1 MGKYRTK
8 VSYWQDSPL
17 PRDQLALFSTSLE
30 DRIPSD
36 HPVRLLDEILDR
48 LSWQQW
54 EATYHGERG
63 QPPIHPRILCK
74 ILLFAMVRSI
84 RSSRQ
89 IEYNLKHSID
99 FIWLS
104 SGRTIDHTT
113 LSEFR
118 RKHRTELKG
127 LYRDMVKLAVELKVA
142 KLAELCI
149 DGTRV
154 QADANKYRT
163 WTVDKAE
170 KLMKE
175 LDGRIEIALAEFET
189 NDQIDDLFDTGQK
202 LDELPSELRD
212 MQSRRSQLDEVIKKL
227 QDMEAA
233 RAKWGA
239 DSKKNPAQL
248 PKADLDSRILPN
260 KEGGYAPNYT
270 PMAVTETGNG
280 FIVGADVVIG
290 NVEHHQLTTMIDTI
304 GLDYDVDVDRIL
316 GDTAY
321 TTGENLSAMEAR
333 GVEMLGPLADPKCDD
348 NPAHR
353 QDLTQPVNEELLDN
367 LPVNPQT
374 KRFDKSAFV
383 YDEESDCYYCPAG
396 EPMTRPEPRHR
407 DEHGEPIEPNTKTYT
422 SHTCGDCELASRC
435 RANPESGVGRQIND
449 DLHEPARRR
458 HRERMNKEESKIEY
472 GKRFHYGEVPFAVL
486 KAVMGFRRFL
496 LRGEEGVQTEWL
508 WACTGYNLKKLIR
521 LWPEICA
528 AANENG
534 KTAVA

>member
-1 MGKYRTK
+1 MGKYQTK
-8 VSYWQDSPL
+8 ASYWQDAPL

-63 QPPIHPRILCK
+63 QPPIHPSILCK
-74 ILLFAMVRSI
+74 ILLFAMIRGI

-89 IEYNLKHSID
+89 IEYNLKHSVD
-99 FIWLS
+99 FIWLA

-118 RKHRTELKG
+118 RKHQAELKG

-163 WTVDKAE
+163 WTVEKAE
-170 KLMKE
+170 KLLQE
-175 LDGRIEIALAEFET
+175 LDGRIENALAELET
-189 NDQIDDLFDTGQK
+189 NDQLDDLFDTGEK
-202 LDELPSELRD
+202 SDELPEELRD
-212 MQSRRSQLDEVIKKL
+212 MQARRTQLDEVIKKL
-227 QDMEAA
+227 ADMEET

-248 PKADLDSRILPN
+248 PKADTDSRILPN

-270 PMAVTETGNG
+270 PMIVTETDNG

-290 NVEHHQLTTMIDTI
+290 NVEHHQLTTLIDTI
-304 GLDYDVDVDRIL
+304 VSDYDVDVARVL
-316 GDTAY
+316 ADTAY
-321 TTGENLSAMEAR
+321 TTGENLSEMEAR
-333 GVEMLGPLADPKCDD
+333 DVEMLGPLADPKCSD

-353 QDLTQPVNEELLDN
+353 EDLTQPVEEAALDK

-383 YDEESDCYYCPAG
+383 YDAESDCYYCPAG

-407 DEHGEPIEPNTKTYT
+407 DEDGAPIEPKTKTYT
-422 SHTCGDCELASRC
+422 SHGCAACNLASRC
-435 RANPESGVGRQIND
+435 RANLEAGGGRQIND
-449 DLHEPARRR
+449 DIHEPARRR
-458 HRERMNKEESKIEY
+458 HRERMNQEESKIDY

-496 LRGEEGVQTEWL
+496 LRGEAGVQTEWL

-521 LWPEICA
+521 LWPAICA
-528 AANENG
+528 DTNENE
-534 KTAVA
+534 KMTVA

>member
-1 MGKYRTK
+1 MGKYQSK
-8 VSYWQDSPL
+8 ASYWQDAPL
-17 PRDQLALFSTSLE
+17 PRDQLALFTTSLE
-30 DRIPSD
+30 DRIPTD

-48 LSWQQW
+48 LAWQAW

-74 ILLFAMVRSI
+74 ILLFAMIRGI

-89 IEYNLKHSID
+89 IEYNLKHSVD

-118 RKHRTELKG
+118 RKHQAELKG

-163 WTVDKAE
+163 WTVEKAE
-170 KLMKE
+170 KLLKE
-175 LDGRIEIALAEFET
+175 LDGRIENALSELET
-189 NDQIDDLFDTGQK
+189 NDQLDDLFDTGEK
-202 LDELPSELRD
+202 SDELPEDLRD

-227 QDMEAA
+227 ADMEAT

-248 PKADLDSRILPN
+248 PKADTDSRILPN

-270 PMAVTETGNG
+270 PMIVTETDNG

-290 NVEHHQLTTMIDTI
+290 NVEHHQLTTLIDI
-304 GLDYDVDVDRIL
+304 IASDYDVDVARVL
-316 GDTAY
+316 ADTAY
-321 TTGENLSAMEAR
+321 TTGENLSEMEAR
-333 GVEMLGPLADPKCDD
+333 DVEMLGPLADPKCSD

-353 QDLTQPVNEELLDN
+353 EDLTQPVEEAALDK

-383 YDEESDCYYCPAG
+383 YAAESDCYYCPAG

-407 DEHGEPIEPNTKTYT
+407 DEDGVPIEPKTKTYT
-422 SHTCGDCELASRC
+422 SDGCAACALASRC
-435 RANPESGVGRQIND
+435 RVNPEAGGGRQIND
-449 DLHEPARRR
+449 DIHEPARRR
-458 HRERMNKEESKIEY
+458 HRDRMNQEASKIDY

-521 LWPEICA
+521 LWPAICA
-528 AANENG
+528 ASDENG
-534 KTAVA
+534 KMTVA

>member
-1 MGKYRTK
+1 MGKYQRKTD
-8 VSYWQDSPL
+8 YWQDAPL
-17 PRDQLALFSTSLE
+17 ARDQLALFTFTLE
-30 DRIPSD
+30 DRIPTD

-48 LSWQQW
+48 ISWEAW

-63 QPPIHPRILCK
+63 QPPIHPSILCK
-74 ILLFAMVRSI
+74 ILLFAIIRGI

-89 IEYNLKHSID
+89 IEYNLKHSVD

-118 RKHRTELKG
+118 RKHSAELKK

-142 KLAELCI
+142 KLSELCI

-163 WTVDKAE
+163 WTAAKAE
-170 KLMKE
+170 QLLKE
-175 LDGRIEIALAEFET
+175 LDGRIETALGELES
-189 NDQIDDLFDTGQK
+189 NDQFDDLFDTGEK
-202 LDELPSELRD
+202 SDELPSELRD
-212 MQSRRSQLDEVIKKL
+212 MQARRTQLDEVIKKL
-227 QDMEAA
+227 QEMEVT
-233 RAKWGA
+233 RTKWGA
-239 DSKKNPAQL
+239 DPKKNPAQL
-248 PKADLDSRILPN
+248 PKTDTDSRILPN

-290 NVEHHQLTTMIDTI
+290 NVEHHQLTTLIDAI
-304 GLDYDVDVDRIL
+304 ASDYDVEIARVL

-321 TTGENLSAMEAR
+321 TSGENLSAMEAR
-333 GVEMLGPLADPKCDD
+333 DMEMLGPLAEPKCDD

-353 QDLTQPVNEELLDN
+353 EDLTQPVDEKLLDD
-367 LPVNPQT
+367 LPINPQT

-396 EPMTRPEPRHR
+396 EPMTRPEPRHH
-407 DEHGEPIEPNTKTYT
+407 DENGEPIEPNTKTYT
-422 SHTCGDCELASRC
+422 AHACATCELASRC
-435 RANPESGVGRQIND
+435 RTKPESSGGRQIND
-449 DLHEPARRR
+449 DKHEPARRR
-458 HRERMNKEESKIEY
+458 HRERMNKEEAKIEY
-472 GKRFHYGEVPFAVL
+472 GKRFHFGEAQFAVI

-508 WACTGYNLKKLIR
+508 WACTGFNLKKLIT
-521 LWPEICA
+521 LWPEVCA